1 MPKVKVG
8 CQRLKGQKRIEMI
21 HWTQLCSDD
30 TLLGVAGRWG
40 DAVFTKTPI
49 RM

>member
-1 MPKVKVG
+1 
-8 CQRLKGQKRIEMI
+8 MI

-30 TLLGVAGRWG
+30 TLLGVEGRWG

-49 RM
+49 TM